1 MNYSVFLSKCASEGP
16 AVSDPDEQLQDLVA
30 EEGNEEQ
37 DVWSRLLLSSIHSSL
52 ANGFITRLGSRRRRQ
67 HRRVYDND

>member
-37 DVWSRLLLSSIHSSL
+37 DVWSRLFFLHCSL
-52 ANGFITRLGSRRRRQ
+52 TAPSHDSAHAGAANTDVFMIMIK
-67 HRRVYDND
+67 